1 MSEPPHKAT
10 LHGKYLTHYVSSNDW
25 MIPMKVFMEYGRSI
39 KNNERTLLA
48 FYSTLFDATNALL
61 IRLLTE
67 SWYKCIEKKKIMYQ
81 WYKKLLPYHGKE
93 KSLAIFNSGVN
104 QQKNNF
110 FGFLYVSTTG

>member
-1 MSEPPHKAT
+1 M
-10 LHGKYLTHYVSSNDW
+10 
-25 MIPMKVFMEYGRSI
+25 
-39 KNNERTLLA
+39 TLLA

-104 QQKNNF
+104 QQKNIF
-110 FGFLYVSTTG
+110 FGFLYVSATGEDSLMIPIDEEYNLYTQ